1 MTDITTTFLEK
12 KAFPRVLGAI
22 DGCHIPTEKPTID
35 GNYYYNKKKFFSVA
49 LQGICKDNMAF
60 IDDDC
65 HWPRL
70 VHDARVLRTS
80 PIYIFNKTGLQHGRL
95 FVICGNFLIIG

>member
-22 DGCHIPTEKPTID
+22 DGCHIPIEKPTID

-49 LQGICKDNMAF
+49 LQGICKAYAR
-60 IDDDC
+60 
-65 HWPRL
+65 PRR

-80 PIYIFNKTGLQHGRL
+80 PIYIFNKTGLQHRRL